1 MTDPKT
7 SLKNKGQYAYWYLHY
22 GSIPVGDKAVQR
34 VCSSAM
40 SRCYQVHRSIVIA
53 IITQTTQ
60 HPVNRNYMKLLLKSP
75 KDRNVNLY
83 YIIYITVS
91 CSNFYLFIFYL
102 LFWLTQL
109 LLAMI

>member
-1 MTDPKT
+1 M
-7 SLKNKGQYAYWYLHY
+7 KNEGQYAYWYLHY
-22 GSIPVGDKAVQR
+22 GSIQVGDKNVQR

-60 HPVNRNYMKLLLKSP
+60 HPVNRNYMKLLLKRP

-83 YIIYITVS
+83 FLYIYIPHIIRSIVS
-91 CSNFYLFIFYL
+91 
-102 LFWLTQL
+102 TQDL
-109 LLAMI
+109 KPIYIHL